1 MQNGTHKLMIVAHPS
16 EETLFGGATL
26 ASQPN
31 QWKVI
36 CVTNGDNWIRRREF
50 ETVMQMSKSDFEIW
64 DYPDNQFDS
73 FNEDCLRKSI
83 CRVIYEKFWSVIL
96 THQENSEH
104 LHQQQIHNT
113 VKSIVC
119 NARVFQ
125 FGDQMKDSLWTPKLT
140 LIQQYTSQANTCLRL
155 ALIARSE
162 IID

>member
-1 MQNGTHKLMIVAHPS
+1 MKNHWMKLNTLKNKFLREAIEVEARWAITLQS
-16 EETLFGGATL
+16 IKETTILL
-26 ASQPN
+26 ESQ
-31 QWKVI
+31 
-36 CVTNGDNWIRRREF
+36 
-50 ETVMQMSKSDFEIW
+50 
-64 DYPDNQFDS
+64 
-73 FNEDCLRKSI
+73 
-83 CRVIYEKFWSVIL
+83 
-96 THQENSEH
+96 
-104 LHQQQIHNT
+104 HQQQIHNT